1 MAPVVMIP
9 QNYDDLPEGQRKQ
22 IIPICMAA
30 LDRKGQA
37 IAPQWFFDGV
47 APVRKQ
53 LVNLAHYALGD
64 PWCVSELAEATVHR
78 LWSRYGASVGRCP
91 ARRVLKKAIWMAEE
105 LKIGDWRRRKHPN
118 LYLGLDALDEK
129 IREQVLADPNT
140 YVELLEQQ
148 IMLDSIEDRLRREG
162 RTETRVVFQLL
173 RRGYSWQEVAE
184 HIGEATAEPVKRR
197 FYRWLKKVASA

>member
-9 QNYDDLPEGQRKQ
+9 QNYEDLPDGQRQQ

-30 LDRKGQA
+30 LDRKGQP

-53 LVNLAHYALGD
+53 LVSLAHYALGD

-78 LWSRYGASVGRCP
+78 LWSRYGASVGRYP
-91 ARRVLKKAIWMAEE
+91 ARRVLKKAMWMAEE
-105 LKIGDWRRRKHPN
+105 LKFGDWRRRKHPN

-129 IREQVLADPNT
+129 IREQMLADPSA
-140 YVELLEQQ
+140 YVGLLEQQ
-148 IMLDSIEDRLRREG
+148 IMLDSVEDRLKREG
-162 RTETRVVFQLL
+162 RTEMRVVFQLL
-173 RRGYSWQEVAE
+173 RRGYSWQEIAE
-184 HIGEATAEPVKRR
+184 HIGEMGAEPVKRR
-197 FYRWLKKVASA
+197 FYRWLKKSASV